1 METRGD
7 RMFKLVDNQI
17 FWYKSGI
24 PYIVGDGVLVGLI
37 SLRSKRAI
45 VVFSDEFRM
54 SLLHTASTA
63 GVLKIMTVLEELR
76 DFLLEIE
83 GNT

>member
-1 METRGD
+1 
-7 RMFKLVDNQI
+7 MFTLVDNQV
-17 FWYKSGI
+17 FWNKSGS
-24 PYIVGDGVLVGLI
+24 PYIVDDEGVFVGLI
-37 SLRSKRAI
+37 SLRNKRAI

-54 SLLHTASTA
+54 SLLHTSTTA
-63 GVLKIMTVLEELR
+63 GILKIMTVLEDLR